1 MARLNFITLTD
12 PFQDPYCGSV
22 PLYHFHASVC
32 CCGFHRVTPCCEAP
46 LIQLCRREMV
56 CLFGNRPGFLCLP
69 LCMYVCVCVYNEV
82 VGSGIQVKRYTRVRN
97 EVFSLYGNG
106 VRGFICTA
114 LAVCVFGSHR
124 ALKWDVENT
133 LNVSMCRWVVFDN
146 GGQFLFLFWSFTE
159 RQKELILVYVFLEV
173 SVPAEVIS
181 CWHGEHSSSH
191 CGLPQARWL
200 ERPSCDYKSYVRN
213 PKTSLDYY
221 SVPIDPNKEQSSS
234 DQHTQREC
242 DSMQQTG
249 VHLSCTI
256 DQLLVASLI
265 SE

>member
-22 PLYHFHASVC
+22 PLYHFHTSVC

-56 CLFGNRPGFLCLP
+56 CLFGNRPGFLCPP
-69 LCMYVCVCVYNEV
+69 LCMCVCVYNEV

-146 GGQFLFLFWSFTE
+146 RGLIFFFFLIIYRKTE
-159 RQKELILVYVFLEV
+159 RTNPGLCV
-173 SVPAEVIS
+173 SWGYRA
-181 CWHGEHSSSH
+181 CWG
-191 CGLPQARWL
+191 
-200 ERPSCDYKSYVRN
+200 Y
-213 PKTSLDYY
+213 
-221 SVPIDPNKEQSSS
+221 
-234 DQHTQREC
+234 
-242 DSMQQTG
+242 
-249 VHLSCTI
+249 
-256 DQLLVASLI
+256 QLLTWWTQLI
-265 SE
+265 TLWTATGSMVRETVLWL